1 MDLAELIDRALTED
15 MPKGD
20 ITTDSL
26 GVESRIGRARL
37 IAKEDLVLSGVEVWE
52 TVMKRYEPSAEIKWI
67 AKDGHFF
74 LKGQTIATMY
84 GNMLAFLKCE
94 RVALNFVGRLSGIA
108 TLTRCYVKL
117 VEGLPVKIID
127 TRKTT
132 PLLRKLEKK
141 AVVDGGGQNHRMNLS
156 DAIMIKDN
164 HISMMN
170 GITPAV
176 QMIRKSKHSWIEVE
190 AKTLAQVEEC
200 VKLKVD
206 RIMLDNM
213 SNVQMAEAL
222 KLIPST
228 IEVEAS
234 GNMDLERVRG
244 VAELGVGFISIG
256 ALTHSAPTADLS
268 LLFDDFKSPPTKAI
282 GS

>member
-37 IAKEDLVLSGVEVWE
+37 VAKEDLVLSGVDVWE
-52 TVMKRYEPSAEIKWI
+52 LAMKRFEPNAEIKWMGQ
-67 AKDGHFF
+67 DGHFF
-74 LKGQTIATMY
+74 LKGQTMATMY
-84 GNMLAFLKCE
+84 GNMIAFLKSE

-141 AVVDGGGQNHRMNLS
+141 AVVHGGGQNHRMNLS

-176 QMIRKSKHSWIEVE
+176 QMVRKSKHSWIEVE
-190 AKTLAQVEEC
+190 TKTLAQVEEA
-200 VKLKVD
+200 VKLKVN

-213 SNVQMAEAL
+213 SNSQMSEAL

-234 GNMDLERVRG
+234 GNMNLERVRG

-256 ALTHSAPTADLS
+256 ALTHSAPTADMS
-268 LLFDDFKSPPTKAI
+268 LLFDDFKAPPNK
-282 GS
+282 GSES

>member
-37 IAKEDLVLSGVEVWE
+37 VAKEDLVLSGVDVWE
-52 TVMKRYEPSAEIKWI
+52 HAMKRFEPNAEIKWMG
-67 AKDGHFF
+67 KDGHFF

-84 GNMLAFLKCE
+84 GNMIAFLKCE

-141 AVVDGGGQNHRMNLS
+141 AVVHGGGQNHRMNLS

-176 QMIRKSKHSWIEVE
+176 QMVRKSKHSWIEVE
-190 AKTLAQVEEC
+190 TKTLAQVEEA
-200 VKLKVD
+200 VKLKVN

-213 SNVQMAEAL
+213 SNSQMAEAL

-234 GNMDLERVRG
+234 GNMNLERIRG

-256 ALTHSAPTADLS
+256 ALTHSAPTADMS
-268 LLFDDFKSPPTKAI
+268 LLFDDFKAQVKGLES
-282 GS
+282 